1 MRNFNISYIIGL
13 FLLVADMILCF
24 IMIYLGHLD
33 YWQFI
38 DDTFAVYFFISIIS
52 IFGVGAVFIIVGY
65 ARRNLEGTL
74 R

>member
-13 FLLVADMILCF
+13 FFLVADMILCF

-38 DDTFAVYFFISIIS
+38 DDTFAICFFISIIS

-65 ARRNLEGTL
+65 ATRKLEGTL